1 VKVSANTVSSYLDI
15 LEDSYF
21 IYKADRFDV
30 KGGEMLKLINK
41 YYLTDFGFRYY
52 TLSNPDIEIQQLL
65 ENAVFL
71 ELLRRRYKVATGKVD
86 EREVDFV
93 VKGSNDLLCYIQV
106 AVTVAEKEKYSQ
118 EVAAFK
124 SIRDNYPKLILT
136 LDDIFIENRN
146 GIQTMNVIDFITGRC
161 ALPV

>member
-1 VKVSANTVSSYLDI
+1 M
-15 LEDSYF
+15 
-21 IYKADRFDV
+21 V
-30 KGGEMLKLINK
+30 KGGS
-41 YYLTDFGFRYY
+41 D
-52 TLSNPDIEIQQLL
+52 
-65 ENAVFL
+65 A
-71 ELLRRRYKVATGKVD
+71 
-86 EREVDFV
+86 
-93 VKGSNDLLCYIQV
+93 LCYIQV
-106 AVTVAEKEKYSQ
+106 AVTVAEKGKYDQ